1 MSLETDK
8 SATEAEVKHN
18 FTLLAKSNS
27 FRLKICESE
36 ENEKKFCDQ
45 VRVLKKKVEAYGIT
59 VIFVHLR
66 SITLVE
72 YLNCLC
78 SIMTFC

>member
-8 SATEAEVKHN
+8 LATKAEEKHN

-45 VRVLKKKVEAYGIT
+45 VHALKK
-59 VIFVHLR
+59 
-66 SITLVE
+66 S
-72 YLNCLC
+72 
-78 SIMTFC
+78 